1 MTKKQN
7 KTKQNKNKQKQ
18 QKTKT
23 TTTTTTTK
31 KTKKSSLKTVN
42 HHREEIYTSFKLEL
56 SAFSN

>member
-1 MTKKQN
+1 MTKKN
-7 KTKQNKNKQKQ
+7 ETKQNKNKQKQ
-18 QKTKT
+18 KKNENNNNNN
-23 TTTTTTTK
+23 K